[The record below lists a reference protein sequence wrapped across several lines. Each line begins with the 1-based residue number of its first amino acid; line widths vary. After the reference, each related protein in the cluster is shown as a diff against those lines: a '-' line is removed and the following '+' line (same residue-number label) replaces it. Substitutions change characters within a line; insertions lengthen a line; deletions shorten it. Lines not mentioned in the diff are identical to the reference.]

1 MTASPVHPA
10 ATGLRLTNISEL
22 RLFFALSVLVSHTI
36 QLAGFS
42 RYDIWRQILSSEVAV
57 QGFFILSGFLVL
69 GSYVRHPQQGDF
81 YLRRLLRIY
90 PGYAVAVLVFL
101 ALCLAEATSHGQL
114 PAASQVIRYLVSN
127 LLLLNFLQPGLDG
140 VFSGNPYRE
149 INGAL
154 WTIKLEVMF
163 YAVVPLLY
171 RIGQRT
177 SFRALGIVL
186 IACGLMWRP
195 ALSQLQAVLGHPLH
209 PSLLYQL
216 PGQLHFFGLGV
227 LLFDLSRRPS
237 QARGNALVLL
247 TAVAAALAM
256 GDARLAVQMLLLASF
271 IYAITRLPQWAT
283 PFERHDLSYGVY
295 LCHFPIIQLLIA
307 LGLAGQG
314 IVVFLITVLMLASLY
329 ALASWRW
336 IESPALGLAQTRASS
351 R

>member
-1 MTASPVHPA
+1 MAPS
-10 ATGLRLTNISEL
+10 GLRLSNISEL

-42 RYDIWRQILSSEVAV
+42 RYDIWRHILSSEVAV

-69 GSYVRHPQQGDF
+69 GSYARHPRQGDF

-101 ALCLAEATSHGQL
+101 ALCLTEAASHAQL
-114 PAASQVIRYLVSN
+114 PTAAQVLRYLVSN

-140 VFSGNPYRE
+140 VFSGNAYHE

-163 YAVVPLLY
+163 YALVPLLY
-171 RIGQRT
+171 RIGRRW
-177 SFRALGIVL
+177 SFRTLGIGL
-186 IACGLMWRP
+186 IVIGLAWRP
-195 ALSQLQAVLGHPLH
+195 ALALIEAALGHGLH
-209 PSLLYQL
+209 PSLAYQL

-227 LLFDLSRRPS
+227 LLCDASRQRS
-237 QARGNALVLL
+237 QAVGNLGVLL
-247 TAVAAALAM
+247 AAVAAALAI
-256 GDARLAVQMLLLASF
+256 GDGRLAAQMLLLSSF
-271 IYAITRLPQWAT
+271 IYAITRLPQWPT

-307 LGLAGQG
+307 FGLAGQG
-314 IVVFLITVLMLASLY
+314 ILVFLATTLGLASLY

-336 IESPALGLAQTRASS
+336 IESPALRLAQARATTP
-351 R
+351 

>member
-1 MTASPVHPA
+1 MS
-10 ATGLRLTNISEL
+10 RLANVAEL

-42 RYDIWRQILSSEVAV
+42 DYDIWRQILSSEVAV

-69 GSYVRHPQQGDF
+69 GSYTKHPSERDF

-90 PGYAVAVLVFL
+90 PGYVVAVLVFL
-101 ALCLAEATSHGQL
+101 ALCLTEAASHAQL
-114 PAASQVIRYLVSN
+114 PSAAQVQRYLVAN

-140 VFSGNPYRE
+140 VFSGNAYRE

-163 YAVVPLLY
+163 YALVPLLH
-171 RIGQRT
+171 RVAHRW
-177 SFRALGIVL
+177 SFRALGVGLIV
-186 IACGLMWRP
+186 CGLLWRP
-195 ALSQLQAVLGHPLH
+195 ALGLVEAALGHPLH
-209 PSLLYQL
+209 QALFHQL

-227 LLFDLSRRPS
+227 LLFDMSRQPA
-237 QARGNALVLL
+237 QARGNLLVLLGAAASALVL
-247 TAVAAALAM
+247 
-256 GDARLAVQMLLLASF
+256 GDQRLALQMLLLSAF
-271 IYAITRLPQWAT
+271 VYAITCLPQWRT

-307 LGLAGQG
+307 FGLANQG
-314 IVVFLITVLMLASLY
+314 ILVFLSATLLLASLY

-336 IESPALGLAQTRASS
+336 IEAPALRLPTHRHRTQ
-351 R
+351 